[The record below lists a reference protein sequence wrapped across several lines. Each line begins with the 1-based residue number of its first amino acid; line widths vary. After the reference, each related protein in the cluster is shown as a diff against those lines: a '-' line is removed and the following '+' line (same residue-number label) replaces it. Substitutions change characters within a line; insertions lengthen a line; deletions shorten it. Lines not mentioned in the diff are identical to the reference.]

1 MFRLSAHSAP
11 GGQPMKLVPSRQTLL
26 LPPQMESVRQRLER
40 WRRNRKHRSPIPK
53 GLWASAADLACR
65 YGLAK
70 TARALRLDY
79 YSLKERM
86 EAGKRQGSR
95 KMSAQPAFVEL
106 IPPPAPAV
114 PECTMELENS
124 SGARMRIHLK
134 GAGMPDLTDLSESF
148 WRMGR

>member
-11 GGQPMKLVPSRQTLL
+11 GGQPMKLIPSRQNLL
-26 LPPQMESVRQRLER
+26 LPPQIESVRQRLER
-40 WRRNRKHRSPIPK
+40 WRGKKRQRSPIPEK
-53 GLWASAADLACR
+53 LWASAAHLARR
-65 YGLAK
+65 YGFAK

-86 EAGKRQGSR
+86 EAGGQQGSAE
-95 KMSAQPAFVEL
+95 MSTRPAFVEL
-106 IPPPAPAV
+106 IPQPAATV
-114 PECTMELENS
+114 FECTMELEDP

-134 GAGMPDLTDLSESF
+134 GSGVPDLTGLSESF

>member
-26 LPPQMESVRQRLER
+26 LPPQMGSVRQRLER
-40 WRRNRKHRSPIPK
+40 WRRNRKKRSPIPDD
-53 GLWASAADLACR
+53 LWASAAELARR

-79 YSLKERM
+79 YCLKERM
-86 EAGKRQGSR
+86 ETNNQQGSR

-106 IPPPAPAV
+106 IPPPAAAV
-114 PECTMELENS
+114 PECTMELENPA
-124 SGARMRIHLK
+124 GARMRIHLK
-134 GAGMPDLTDLSESF
+134 GSVVPDLTDLSESF

>member
-1 MFRLSAHSAP
+1 
-11 GGQPMKLVPSRQTLL
+11 MKLIPSRQNLL
-26 LPPQMESVRQRLER
+26 LPPQIESVRQRLER
-40 WRRNRKHRSPIPK
+40 WRGKRKQRSPIPAE
-53 GLWASAADLACR
+53 LWASAAHLARR

-86 EAGKRQGSR
+86 EASDQQGSPE
-95 KMSAQPAFVEL
+95 MSTRPAFVEL
-106 IPPPAPAV
+106 IPQPGAAV
-114 PECTMELENS
+114 SECTMELEDP

-134 GAGMPDLTDLSESF
+134 GSGVPDLRGLSESF